1 MGKQVGRGFTAV
13 AQRVPRLADLVELNA
28 GWLYKAAARR
38 KASRL
43 AEGALPFGPR
53 TVRRWRTGCSG
64 ESRLAAFTA
73 VAQQMPR
80 LAGLDELN
88 AGRRYKAT
96 ARRKASRLAEGAL
109 PFDPRTACHDTTY
122 IYRLR
127 KEMEELWR

>member
-43 AEGALPFGPR
+43 AEGALPF
-53 TVRRWRTGCSG
+53 
-64 ESRLAAFTA
+64 
-73 VAQQMPR
+73 
-80 LAGLDELN
+80 
-88 AGRRYKAT
+88 
-96 ARRKASRLAEGAL
+96 
-109 PFDPRTACHDTTY
+109 DPRTACHDTTY